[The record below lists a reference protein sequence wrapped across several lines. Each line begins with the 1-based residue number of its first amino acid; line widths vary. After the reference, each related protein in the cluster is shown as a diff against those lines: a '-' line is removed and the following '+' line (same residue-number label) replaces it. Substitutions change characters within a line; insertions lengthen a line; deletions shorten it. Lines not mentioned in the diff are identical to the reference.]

1 MLKSF
6 VLCIISIFF
15 VFGVIS
21 FLLTIPKTTYIIKTL
36 NDEDTIEAKLR
47 LAMLEYNEI
56 IVVDS
61 GSSDDTLKIIEKLAA
76 DYENIIII
84 EKYHRF

>member
-1 MLKSF
+1 M
-6 VLCIISIFF
+6 
-15 VFGVIS
+15 
-21 FLLTIPKTTYIIKTL
+21 TP
-36 NDEDTIEAKLR
+36 EAKLR

-61 GSSDDTLKIIEKLAA
+61 GSSDDTLKIIKKLAA